1 MDRQRLVIAGVGLA
15 IALVIALGYLF
26 GIQPQLGAASAA
38 SDQTASIAAGN
49 QASQATLDKLKKDYA
64 NRSQFA
70 GQLTAL
76 QRSIPSSPDLDSF
89 LVEVNAL
96 AQQTGVTISGVAPTD
111 AVAYA
116 PPAAPSA
123 PTTSPTSGSSSTPT
137 PTPTPAAA
145 APSAPQA
152 PHTAT
157 NPLINAS
164 NFIAIPV
171 KISVKGTTAAAIL
184 FLGALQRGDR
194 LALVTGF
201 SGSESEATPTG
212 PAGAGAARGAG
223 SAGAGAATGS
233 AGTAT
238 YSVDALVYVL
248 ATPSQTTPSPK
259 PSSGRPALTPSTPT
273 PTPTPTPSH

>member
-15 IALVIALGYLF
+15 IALVIVLGYLF
-26 GIQPQLGAASAA
+26 GIQPQLGAVSAA
-38 SDQTASIAAGN
+38 SDQTASIAAAN
-49 QASQATLDKLKKDYA
+49 QASQATLDQLKKDYA

-70 GQLTAL
+70 GQLAAL
-76 QRSIPSSPDLDSF
+76 QRSIPSSPDLDAF

-96 AQQTGVTISGVAPTD
+96 AQLTGVTISGVAPGQ
-111 AVAYA
+111 AVAYI
-116 PPAAPSA
+116 PPAAPASA
-123 PTTSPTSGSSSTPT
+123 APAASSSSGSSSTPT
-137 PTPTPAAA
+137 PTPTAA

-152 PHTAT
+152 PRAAT

-164 NFIAIPV
+164 NFIAFPV
-171 KISVKGTTAAAIL
+171 KISIKGSTGAAIV

-201 SGSESEATPTG
+201 SGSEDAATATG
-212 PAGAGAARGAG
+212 PAGAGAATSAG
-223 SAGAGAATGS
+223 SAD
-233 AGTAT
+233 TAT

-248 ATPSQTTPSPK
+248 ATPAHPTPTPT
-259 PSSGRPALTPSTPT
+259 PSSGRSTSTPAPTPSGAT